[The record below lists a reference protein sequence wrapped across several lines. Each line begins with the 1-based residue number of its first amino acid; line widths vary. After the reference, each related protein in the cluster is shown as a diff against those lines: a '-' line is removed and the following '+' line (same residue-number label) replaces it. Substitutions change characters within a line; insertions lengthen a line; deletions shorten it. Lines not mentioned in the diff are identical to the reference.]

1 MSKTADVPDRIERE
15 ILIDAPV
22 ERVWQLVSEP
32 GWWIGDGDPSR
43 RTVEHD
49 GDVVIV
55 DFPPYGRFPVL
66 LESSDAP
73 RYIAYRSADDG
84 TRVPAEDN
92 STLVEFFLSEQPGGT
107 LLRVVESG
115 FEVLYPST
123 ERRATAVEGNVEG
136 WRIQLGLAKQDA
148 ERDAA

>member
-1 MSKTADVPDRIERE
+1 MTAAADVPNRIERD

-22 ERVWQLVSEP
+22 DRVWRLVTEP
-32 GWWIGDGDPSR
+32 GWWIGDGEPPR
-43 RTVEHD
+43 RTVERD

-66 LESSDAP
+66 LVSSDAP
-73 RYIAYRSADDG
+73 RYVAYRSGDDASL
-84 TRVPAEDN
+84 VPAEDN
-92 STLVEFFLSEQPGGT
+92 ATLVEFFLSEQPGGT

-115 FEVLYPST
+115 FDVLYPSA
-123 ERRATAVEGNVEG
+123 ERRAAAFEDNVEG
-136 WRIQLGLAKQDA
+136 WRIQLGMAKRDA

>member
-1 MSKTADVPDRIERE
+1 MTAAADVPDRIERE

-22 ERVWQLVSEP
+22 DRVWRLVTEP
-32 GWWIGDGDPSR
+32 GWWIGDGEPTR
-43 RTVEHD
+43 RTVERD

-66 LESSDAP
+66 LVSSDEP
-73 RYIAYRSADDG
+73 RYVAYRCGDDASL
-84 TRVPAEDN
+84 VPAEDN
-92 STLVEFFLSEQPGGT
+92 ATLVEFFLSEQPGGT

-115 FEVLYPST
+115 FGVLYPSA
-123 ERRATAVEGNVEG
+123 ERRAAAFEGNVEG
-136 WRIQLGLAKQDA
+136 WRIQLGMAKQDA

>member
-1 MSKTADVPDRIERE
+1 MTTPADVPDRIERE

-22 ERVWQLVSEP
+22 ERVWRLVSEP

-43 RTVEHD
+43 RTVERD
-49 GDVVIV
+49 GGVVIV

-66 LESSDAP
+66 LVSSDAP
-73 RYIAYRSADDG
+73 RYLAYRSGDDAS
-84 TRVPAEDN
+84 RVPGEDN
-92 STLVEFFLSEQPGGT
+92 STLVEFFVSEQSGGT

-115 FEVLYPST
+115 FESFYPSP
-123 ERRATAVEGNVEG
+123 ERRATAVEENVEG